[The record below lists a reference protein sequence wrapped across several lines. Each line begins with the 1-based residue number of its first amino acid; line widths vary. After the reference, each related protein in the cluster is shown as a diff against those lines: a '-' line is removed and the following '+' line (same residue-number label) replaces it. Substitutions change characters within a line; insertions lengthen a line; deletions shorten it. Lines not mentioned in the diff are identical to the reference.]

1 MLKHQRLFVR
11 PALFL
16 VCLFAVGL
24 TAVSA
29 AGDPE
34 IRLTSG
40 GENDSETTMILS
52 LQNIPSDQ
60 RVEYAQIELTCDT
73 EAFDI
78 VADSFGMETEPDRIK
93 TSVKQDTAE
102 DSLLLLIEPEDNT
115 FVGLSNGDVCRFT
128 VQNKTGEDT
137 QPAFTLDAILILKDG
152 TEYAWSTSLSPDLSG
167 GGLYWLFWAIPL
179 LVVVCILVVILLLRI
194 RKKRASQ

>member
-1 MLKHQRLFVR
+1 MV
-11 PALFL
+11 
-16 VCLFAVGL
+16 
-24 TAVSA
+24 
-29 AGDPE
+29 
-34 IRLTSG
+34 
-40 GENDSETTMILS
+40 LS

-60 RVEYAQIELTCDT
+60 GVEYAQIELTCDT

-78 VADSFGMETEPDRIK
+78 VADSFGMETEPDRIQ
-93 TSVKQDTAE
+93 TSVKQDAAE

-115 FVGLSNGDVCRFT
+115 FAGLSNGDVCRF
-128 VQNKTGEDT
+128 TGEDT

-152 TEYAWSTSLSPDLSG
+152 TEYAWSASLSPDPSG

-194 RKKRASQ
+194 RKKKASQ